1 VNGFDAWILLLA
13 AFAATV
19 VWRIAGAVL
28 AGRVSVDSRVF
39 EWAGCVSY
47 ALVAG
52 LMFRAI
58 FLTEGP
64 LASVP
69 MTDRA
74 IAVAAG
80 LCVFMLTGRS
90 VPKAVTVGT
99 LLFALIASWRSG
111 LFG

>member
-1 VNGFDAWILLLA
+1 MSDIDAWILLLA
-13 AFAATV
+13 AFVATAS
-19 VWRIAGAVL
+19 WRIAGALL
-28 AGRVSVDSRVF
+28 AGRVKVDSAIF

-64 LASVP
+64 LATVP
-69 MTDRA
+69 ITDRA

-80 LCVFMLTGRS
+80 LAIFLLTGRS
-90 VPKAVTVGT
+90 VPKAVSVGT
-99 LLFALIASWRSG
+99 LVFALIASWRSG